1 MKYFSIRELTKSMNA
16 VKRGIDNTPNAE
28 QRQSLI
34 DLVEHVLDPLRERW
48 GAPIIVSSGFR
59 NPTVNRLAGGG
70 ANSQHLKGEAAD
82 IHTVSDSR
90 SDNMRLL
97 RSLLSSDIEFDNVI
111 AENVDSYGR
120 PDWIH
125 VSFTSKR
132 KNRKLKTTMRKVNGK
147 TKYTNG
153 IKI

>member
-59 NPTVNRLAGGG
+59 NPTVNRLAGGV

-90 SDNMRLL
+90 NDNMRLL

-125 VSFTSKR
+125 VSYTTKR

>member
-1 MKYFSIRELTKSMNA
+1 MKYFTIRELTKSTNA
-16 VKRGIDNTPNAE
+16 VKRGIDNTPNKE
-28 QRQSLI
+28 QRQALVDLI
-34 DLVEHVLDPLRERW
+34 EHVLDPLRARW
-48 GAPIIVSSGFR
+48 GAPIIVSSGYR
-59 NPTVNRLAGGG
+59 SPAVNRLAGGSS
-70 ANSQHLKGEAAD
+70 NSQHLKGEAAD

-90 SDNMRLL
+90 VDNMRLL
-97 RSLLSSDIEFDNVI
+97 RSLLTSNIEFDNVI

-125 VSFTSKR
+125 VSYTTKR